1 MKTLTIVVISISFIL
16 IFNSCCRSNEC
27 KCNDRWGYKV
37 SDCTPRSFGPYP
49 LGGARDYLYFKPGSY
64 WIYKNSYTG
73 ELDSLYMA
81 YCDTFVQTTKGM
93 DYKWLDITYTV
104 IDFTLKSDILNSS
117 YRTYSTPY
125 YPDINDVEK
134 DGYIYTQFCEMFAYP
149 NGPGLVSG
157 DIFHYPFPDHNIPNL
172 FEHYNQIKWSD
183 STFYDVGVFYND
195 LYSAN
200 MIRMPKNVPGG
211 CGPANFGKFYWG
223 NGVGIIAME
232 DSINLY
238 SNNEKK
244 LNRWELI
251 RYHLEK

>member
-1 MKTLTIVVISISFIL
+1 MRKKTIIILSVIIIL
-16 IFNSCCRSNEC
+16 IFESCCRSNEC

-49 LGGARDYLYFKPGSY
+49 LGGAKDYLYFKQGSY

-93 DYKWLDITYTV
+93 DYRWLDVTYTA
-104 IDFTLKSDILNSS
+104 IEFKLRSDIHSAS
-117 YRTYSTPY
+117 YHSYTQRVL
-125 YPDINDVEK
+125 PDVTGFDPNNFFSV
-134 DGYIYTQFCEMFAYP
+134 QFCEMTFD
-149 NGPGLVSG
+149 GPKSG
-157 DIFHYPFPDHNIPNL
+157 TSGYIFQYPFPLKVNPNKY
-172 FEHYNQIKWSD
+172 EHYNQIKWSD

-195 LYSAN
+195 VYSFD

-223 NGVGIIAME
+223 KGVGIIAME
-232 DSINLY
+232 DSLYLY